1 MPRGV
6 PSGGTPPPP
15 PITLRGRERYCS
27 GGAWVGPAPEWPK
40 PPSDVSMRDADVS
53 AVVDPRRRAMI
64 ATLTRKFDAAMA
76 VVEASAAG
84 GGATGAIQI
93 PNPAARR
100 KELDGVSRRLGGLF
114 AFLNAAEAYKRR
126 GTGRT
131 DAAADATD
139 SGEED
144 PRARLSEPVADA
156 LCRLCERVDAGDAR
170 GADAELL
177 RVSTHHWDE
186 ASWWFPALKRLVK
199 S

>member
-1 MPRGV
+1 
-6 PSGGTPPPP
+6 
-15 PITLRGRERYCS
+15 
-27 GGAWVGPAPEWPK
+27 
-40 PPSDVSMRDADVS
+40 MRDADVS

-64 ATLTRKFDAAMA
+64 ATLTRKFDAAMAVVEASAAMA

-126 GTGRT
+126 WTGRT